1 MNGNQH
7 ATEAAALLAVNP
19 GEYEIEKSKALAT
32 LALAYEQRTA
42 NLIAI
47 WSSPESTIGAVTWS
61 MGESALGECLEQIME
76 RLDLA

>member
-1 MNGNQH
+1 MSNKHLDAAERRLYNGTSNEV
-7 ATEAAALLAVNP
+7 ARAGVE
-19 GEYEIEKSKALAT
+19 AT
-32 LALAYEQRTA
+32 LALAHEQRTA

-61 MGESALGECLEQIME
+61 MGESALGDCLQQIME